1 MAKRLIELTPY
12 LEVTV
17 RKYIQS
23 YISLGDRA
31 SATKVLS
38 DWKVILAK
46 DLDIIETRTIEDF
59 T

>member
-23 YISLGDRA
+23 YISSGDRA

-46 DLDIIETRTIEDF
+46 DLDRVETRTIEDF